1 MGVGVEEP
9 IKSFDRTVRL
19 SVCSENQKPLGCL
32 ERFDYYATT
41 WFAKKHSV
49 RRSSNSLQTGDADR
63 PGLAKRPSI
72 RRRSNWARELA
83 AQAERP
89 APKLT
94 TQIEGRP
101 SRPSVR
107 RRSNRAAE
115 RPSIRRRS
123 NWVPKLAAPKLT
135 TQIEGSSS
143 VRRGSNRAANRPAF
157 AKRSHW
163 PNNRRH
169 WFPIGQT
176 VVDNKRQRA

>member
-32 ERFDYYATT
+32 ERFDYYVTT

-72 RRRSNWARELA
+72 RSNWARKRQA
-83 AQAERP
+83 FGSAHRTNWATRKASASQAFGSAQIGRP

-101 SRPSVR
+101 SVR
-107 RRSNRAAE
+107 RR
-115 RPSIRRRS
+115 
-123 NWVPKLAAPKLT
+123 
-135 TQIEGSSS
+135 
-143 VRRGSNRAANRPAF
+143 SNRAANRPAF

>member
-32 ERFDYYATT
+32 ERFDYYVTT

-72 RRRSNWARELA
+72 RRRSNWARKLA
-83 AQAERP
+83 AQAERS

-101 SRPSVR
+101 S
-107 RRSNRAAE
+107 
-115 RPSIRRRS
+115 IRRRS
-123 NWVPKLAAPKLT
+123 NWARKLSAQIGPQTNDADRGQAFGSSQIEPGRRAALDP
-135 TQIEGSSS
+135 TQI
-143 VRRGSNRAANRPAF
+143 
-157 AKRSHW
+157 
-163 PNNRRH
+163 
-169 WFPIGQT
+169 
-176 VVDNKRQRA
+176 

>member
-89 APKLT
+89 APILTTQIEGRPSIRRRSNWARELAGRLSVRRRSAPKLT

-101 SRPSVR
+101 
-107 RRSNRAAE
+107 
-115 RPSIRRRS
+115 
-123 NWVPKLAAPKLT
+123 
-135 TQIEGSSS
+135 S